1 MITHVVLGTLIF
13 TKAENSPR
21 TRYTDKFK
29 INIPRRKHEYGKNC
43 LSYLGATIW
52 NSLDKYI
59 KQCKSCNGFKHKVKD
74 KSFKVIKTKEDEFYK
89 Y

>member
-1 MITHVVLGTLIF
+1 MKEIF
-13 TKAENSPR
+13 TKAVNSRR
-21 TRYTDKFK
+21 TRYTDEFK

-59 KQCKSCNGFKHKVKD
+59 KQLKSCNGFKHKVKD
-74 KSFKVIKTKEDEFYK
+74 TFFKVIKTKEDEFYK